1 MSDEK
6 KSWLDRAGAVH
17 LWKTIEAML
26 GTKVDKIEG
35 FGLSSND
42 YTTEEKKKLASLS
55 DPDVATTENN
65 GLMSSADKAKLDGIE
80 AGANNYTHPVYE
92 AKQAGLYRISV
103 DNTGH
108 VATADKMTS
117 EELAAEGVSPVD
129 HTHDLGELVD
139 TLETSADAIE
149 DADTVM
155 VGATVTSGD
164 GNATTK
170 YTRRP
175 LAALWDWIKS
185 KTDTLYAT
193 VGHTHNYAGS
203 TEPGGDALNA
213 MKLNGY
219 DVSMYGTANYWNAI
233 PRIDDAGVME
243 IGEYLDFHSTD
254 DRDMDYNVRMV
265 AYDNGTLDVIKAAG
279 QPATI
284 TANLR
289 GTADYANNLIFQK
302 DQGIDTSSLNVN
314 TWYPVIYHLPWT
326 TLCHIECWT
335 GLGTSGKPS
344 WATHS
349 SGFYAD
355 LDMLATA
362 SSWGCTNAHTV
373 KILDTCSWCD
383 TSAGKPIGYSQVI
396 TDSLAVFWVRG
407 GGYYHFRSSTAEN
420 QTLITGS
427 YSTNT
432 GTLKPTTSYPGIN
445 YAPSCLDPAS
455 VISNMYPVGAIY
467 MSTSSTSPAS
477 LFGGSWQS
485 IASERVLM
493 GVSSSHGAG
502 STVDAGLPNI
512 SSGSDAALDIQGSWG
527 APACRAP
534 FAQTWQGNSE
544 LSSSTWSSTPKVI
557 SARFD
562 ASLCN
567 SIYGRS
573 STVQPAAYYVYI
585 WRRTG

>member
-1 MSDEK
+1 M
-6 KSWLDRAGAVH
+6 
-17 LWKTIEAML
+17 
-26 GTKVDKIEG
+26 
-35 FGLSSND
+35 
-42 YTTEEKKKLASLS
+42 
-55 DPDVATTENN
+55 
-65 GLMSSADKAKLDGIE
+65 
-80 AGANNYTHPVYE
+80 
-92 AKQAGLYRISV
+92 
-103 DNTGH
+103 
-108 VATADKMTS
+108 
-117 EELAAEGVSPVD
+117 
-129 HTHDLGELVD
+129 
-139 TLETSADAIE
+139 
-149 DADTVM
+149 
-155 VGATVTSGD
+155 
-164 GNATTK
+164 
-170 YTRRP
+170 
-175 LAALWDWIKS
+175 
-185 KTDTLYAT
+185 
-193 VGHTHNYAGS
+193 GHTHNYAGS

-254 DRDMDYNVRMV
+254 DRDMNYNVRMV

-362 SSWGCTNAHTV
+362 SGWGCTNAHTV

-420 QTLITGS
+420 
-427 YSTNT
+427 
-432 GTLKPTTSYPGIN
+432 
-445 YAPSCLDPAS
+445 
-455 VISNMYPVGAIY
+455 
-467 MSTSSTSPAS
+467 
-477 LFGGSWQS
+477 
-485 IASERVLM
+485 
-493 GVSSSHGAG
+493 
-502 STVDAGLPNI
+502 
-512 SSGSDAALDIQGSWG
+512 
-527 APACRAP
+527 
-534 FAQTWQGNSE
+534 
-544 LSSSTWSSTPKVI
+544 
-557 SARFD
+557 
-562 ASLCN
+562 
-567 SIYGRS
+567 
-573 STVQPAAYYVYI
+573 
-585 WRRTG
+585 